1 MVARQDHHVFRF
13 ITADNVEV
21 LGDRICGAAI
31 PVFPFHSLLCWQQID
46 KLVHFFIEECPAAL
60 NVLHQSVG
68 LVLGD
73 HAHTTDPGVD
83 AVRQRKVDNAEL
95 TAEVYGRFCS
105 LIG

>member
-1 MVARQDHHVFRF
+1 MTKPR
-13 ITADNVEV
+13 
-21 LGDRICGAAI
+21 
-31 PVFPFHSLLCWQQID
+31 W
-46 KLVHFFIEECPAAL
+46 

-73 HAHTTDPGVD
+73 HAHDGSGVD